1 MPALASAAFSHLSA
15 NGCSIQIL
23 ITFISNRNAE
33 VWVFTREGSASLPLQ
48 LDGSESG
55 AKETAAKAIAGL
67 CERKE
72 PCKVGESTARCS
84 DSRRAALVHVTQ
96 QGLVREAQLQDS
108 LPDLHAI
115 LALRCVYGCVRAAQ
129 QLPNKNTAEN
139 DPFRYSWRSGA

>member
-55 AKETAAKAIAGL
+55 AKETAKAIAGL
-67 CERKE
+67 CGRKE
-72 PCKVGESTARCS
+72 PCKVGESTARCCPGACNPARPCEGS
-84 DSRRAALVHVTQ
+84 SAARQ
-96 QGLVREAQLQDS
+96 S
-108 LPDLHAI
+108 P
-115 LALRCVYGCVRAAQ
+115 
-129 QLPNKNTAEN
+129 
-139 DPFRYSWRSGA
+139 

>member
-1 MPALASAAFSHLSA
+1 MLGSVGGRSHAKWERALP
-15 NGCSIQIL
+15 G
-23 ITFISNRNAE
+23 
-33 VWVFTREGSASLPLQ
+33 
-48 LDGSESG
+48 
-55 AKETAAKAIAGL
+55 
-67 CERKE
+67 
-72 PCKVGESTARCS
+72 
-84 DSRRAALVHVTQ
+84 AALVHVTQ